1 MCRLSGFHWVFIFQS
16 AFLFQIEFILLFAKI
31 IRLYVIWNAEIV
43 EIYVKF
49 QWNLETNLSTCPMGC
64 QRFISFISN
73 IRHMSQSILNKAK
86 IKLCNPIFPQT
97 P

>member
-1 MCRLSGFHWVFIFQS
+1 MSRLSGFHWVFIFQS

-31 IRLYVIWNAEIV
+31 IRLYVILNAEIV

-49 QWNLETNLSTCPMGC
+49 QWNLETNL
-64 QRFISFISN
+64 SN